1 MSEPPPVATSSS
13 DASHGHGHQGSLIAL
28 ALGAIGVV
36 YGDIGTSPLYTMHE
50 CLAALGHHTGEADI
64 LGVCSTIFWAM
75 TMVVTVKYLMFILRA
90 DNHGEGG
97 ILALLALVPDDE
109 RNPKSSWLGPLA
121 LLVVIGAG
129 LLYGDGVITPAISVL
144 GALEGVAVQQPA
156 AEPYIVPIACVIL
169 VGLFAVQKRG
179 TGTIGAA
186 FGPIM
191 IVWFLTIGILG
202 IVHIADAPRVL
213 TALSPTHAVELFV
226 RRPERAAA
234 LLASVVLAVTGGEAL
249 YADMG
254 HFGAR
259 PIRLAWL
266 GLAMP
271 ALVLAYLGQGALLL
285 SDPAAIENPFYHMVP
300 EGPAT
305 YALVALATMAAVIA
319 SQALISGVFSLTHQ
333 AIQLGYFPRVTI
345 LHTSHETEGQIYV
358 PEINAMLAIG
368 CLALVVVFRESSR
381 LAGAYGLAVCGTMAI
396 TSIVYFVVTTKR
408 WGWPYWKAAPLLLLF
423 LAFDIPF
430 LVANATKFFH
440 GGYVPVAIAA
450 ALTLAMVLWFRG
462 RRLLADHYGSRTVAT
477 EEFLATLRD
486 RVAAR
491 VPGTAVFMASNPK
504 GLPPLLVH
512 HARRS
517 RSLHETVVLLSI
529 VYEHRPWVGDE
540 ERIDVFPLRE
550 GFVRVVLRYGF
561 MDSADVPK
569 ALTVA
574 TSLGKLAVDPSEV
587 TYYLGRE
594 TFLATGAGQM
604 GAISETIFAFLSRN
618 SRSATAY
625 FGLPPEHVVEI
636 GTQIDL

>member
-1 MSEPPPVATSSS
+1 MTEQTETVIAT
-13 DASHGHGHQGSLIAL
+13 DAEATGHGHGGSLAAL
-28 ALGAIGVV
+28 ALGAVGVV

-50 CLAALGHHTGEADI
+50 CLAALGHQVTRADI
-64 LGVCSTIFWAM
+64 LGICSTIFWAM

-97 ILALLALVPDDE
+97 ILALLALVPNDDE
-109 RNPKSSWLGPLA
+109 PTDRAWLGPLA

-144 GALEGVAVQQPA
+144 GALEGVAVQDARWTPF
-156 AEPYIVPIACVIL
+156 IVPVACAIL
-169 VGLFAVQKRG
+169 VGLFSMQSHG
-179 TGTIGAA
+179 TGRIGAA

-191 IVWFLTIGILG
+191 VVWFVTLGVLG
-202 IVHIADAPRVL
+202 ITHIAAEPQVL
-213 TALSPTHAVELFV
+213 VALSPTHAADLFM
-226 RRPERAAA
+226 RRPEKSAA

-259 PIRLAWL
+259 PIRTAWL

-271 ALVLAYLGQGALLL
+271 ALVLAYLGQGALLI
-285 SDPAAIENPFYHMVP
+285 SNPAAMENPFYHMVP
-300 EGPAT
+300 EGIPT
-305 YALVALATMAAVIA
+305 YLLVGLSTLAAVIA
-319 SQALISGVFSLTHQ
+319 SQALISGVFSLTQQ

-345 LHTSHETEGQIYV
+345 LHTSHQTEGQIYV
-358 PEINAMLAIG
+358 PEINTLLAVG
-368 CLALVVVFRESSR
+368 CIVLVLVFKESSR

-396 TSIVYFVVTTKR
+396 TSVVFFVVTTRR
-408 WGWPYWKAAPLLLLF
+408 WGWPIFKALPLLLLF
-423 LAFDIPF
+423 LSFDIPF
-430 LVANATKFFH
+430 LVANAAKFFH

-450 ALTLAMVLWFRG
+450 VLTIVMSLWFRG
-462 RRLLADHYGSRTVAT
+462 RRLLGRHYSARTAST
-477 EEFLATLRD
+477 EEFLANIRD
-486 RVAAR
+486 RVSAR
-491 VPGTAVFMASNPK
+491 VPGAAVFMASNPK

-529 VYEHRPWVGDE
+529 VYEHSPFVPEVD
-540 ERIDVFPLRE
+540 RITVEPLRE
-550 GFVRVVLRYGF
+550 GFVRVVLRFGF
-561 MDSADVPK
+561 MDSADVPH

-574 TSLGKLAVDPSEV
+574 TSLGKLAIDPNEV

-594 TFLATGAGQM
+594 TFLATGSGNM